1 MEENIRFE
9 SGQNQLE
16 GMFYEGSNGKGVAI
30 THPHPL
36 YGGDMYSG
44 VVESI
49 ANAYR
54 EKGYSTLR
62 FNFRG
67 VGASEGRFDDGD
79 GEQKDVLAAREYLEQ
94 MKIQRVDLAGYS
106 FGAWVNARVGCVGA
120 VGQQM
125 VMVSPPVAFIDYTSV
140 GRLPCLKLV
149 VAGNRDDYAS
159 TDQIRTM
166 LSNWN
171 DAAAFKIIEGADH
184 FYGGY
189 LQELESILEAFI

>member
-1 MEENIRFE
+1 MEKKIDFISDNNR
-9 SGQNQLE
+9 LE
-16 GMFYEGSNGKGVAI
+16 GLFYEGSNGKGVVI
-30 THPHPL
+30 THPHPM
-36 YGGDMYSG
+36 YGGDMYNG

-49 ANAYR
+49 ASAYR

-79 GEQKDVLAAREYLEQ
+79 GEQKDVLAAQAYLEQ

-106 FGAWVNARVGCVGA
+106 FGAWVNARVGCVDA
-120 VGQQM
+120 TGQQM

-149 VAGNRDDYAS
+149 VAGSRDDYAP
-159 TDQIRTM
+159 TDQIRNM
-166 LSNWN
+166 LPNWN
-171 DAAAFKIIEGADH
+171 DAAAFRIIEGADH